1 MATNKKHMQ
10 INIGDKVKFLSETG
24 GGKVT
29 RIIDAKTVM
38 VLNEED
44 DFEIPTLKKELVV
57 VESQSESNS
66 SASHSLSTHK
76 KVSTSA
82 KSEPLKVQKEDIYF
96 AFVPKAGYEI
106 TSSPLELYLIND
118 TNSIL
123 LYNFFNK
130 NEEKFEGITT
140 GNINP
145 NSKILLTEFDQKDLG
160 NISAFHFQVL
170 YYQSGDFTPKTPIN
184 KTVRIPAI
192 KFYKSSSYKL
202 TDYFHEQVILNKLTA
217 DDIELKLD
225 ELSQEDF
232 KKVIR
237 EKEGQSTKVQS
248 PKLNTKTNILE
259 VDLHINKLID
269 SVTGFSNADIL
280 NFQMDKFH
288 EVLRDNESNKGKK
301 IVFIHGIGN
310 GTLKQKVL
318 TELKRKYKKHSSQ
331 DASFKEYGYG
341 ATLVTIK

>member
-1 MATNKKHMQ
+1 MQ
-10 INIGDKVKFLSETG
+10 INIGDKVRFLSETG
-24 GGKVT
+24 GGRVT
-29 RIIDAKTVM
+29 RIIDSKTVM

-44 DFEIPTLKKELVV
+44 DFEIPTLKSDLVV
-57 VESQSESNS
+57 VESQSEGNS
-66 SASHSLSTHK
+66 STSHSLSTNK
-76 KVSTSA
+76 KPSTTA
-82 KSEPLKVQKEDIYF
+82 KSQPLKVQKEDIYF
-96 AFVPKAGYEI
+96 AFVPRAGYEI

-123 LYNFFNK
+123 LYNFFNQ
-130 NEEKFEGITT
+130 NGGEFEGVTT
-140 GNINP
+140 GNIDP

-160 NISAFHFQVL
+160 KLSAFHFQIL
-170 YYQSGDFTPKTPIN
+170 YYQSGNFTPKVPIN
-184 KTVRIPAI
+184 KTVKIQAI
-192 KFYKSSSYKL
+192 KFYKSNSYQL
-202 TDYFHEQVILNKLTA
+202 TDYFHEQVIIHKLTA
-217 DDIELKLD
+217 EEVDHKFE
-225 ELSQEDF
+225 ELSQKDF

-237 EKEGQSTKVQS
+237 EKEAKETKPQR
-248 PKLNTKTNILE
+248 PKLNPKTNILE

-288 EVLRDNESNKGKK
+288 EVLQENQSNKGKK

-318 TELKRKYKKHSSQ
+318 NELKRKYKKHSSQ

-341 ATLVTIK
+341 ATMVTIK

>member
-1 MATNKKHMQ
+1 MQ
-10 INIGDKVKFLSETG
+10 INIGDQVKFLNETG

-29 RIIDAKTVM
+29 RIVDAKTVI
-38 VLNEED
+38 VLNDED
-44 DFEIPTLKKELVV
+44 EFEIPTLKKDLVV
-57 VESQSESNS
+57 IETRSEGNS
-66 SASHSLSTHK
+66 SASHSLSTTK
-76 KVSTSA
+76 KETTRA

-106 TSSPLELYLIND
+106 TSSPLDLYLIND

-123 LYNFFNK
+123 LYNFFNQ
-130 NEEKFEGITT
+130 NGDRFEGITT
-140 GNINP
+140 GNIDP
-145 NSKILLTEFDQKDLG
+145 NSKILLTEFDQKSLG
-160 NISAFHFQVL
+160 NLSAFQFQIL
-170 YYQSGDFTPKTPIN
+170 YYQAGNYTPKAPIN
-184 KTVRIPAI
+184 KTVKIPAI
-192 KFYKSSSYKL
+192 KFYKSNSYKL
-202 TDYFHEQVILNKLTA
+202 TDYFHEQVIIYQLTA
-217 DDIELKLD
+217 DNIEKKLD
-225 ELSQEDF
+225 ELSQKDF
-232 KKVIR
+232 KKIIR
-237 EKEGQSTKVQS
+237 EKEGTTSKVKS
-248 PKLNTKTNILE
+248 PKLNPKTNILE

-288 EVLRDNESNKGKK
+288 EVLRDNENNKGKK

>member
-1 MATNKKHMQ
+1 MQ
-10 INIGDKVKFLSETG
+10 INIGDKVRFLSEVG
-24 GGKVT
+24 GGRVT
-29 RIIDAKTVM
+29 RIIDSKTVM
-38 VLNEED
+38 VLNEDD
-44 DFEIPTLKKELVV
+44 DFEIPTLKSDLVV
-57 VESQSESNS
+57 IESKSEGNS
-66 SASHSLSTHK
+66 SASHSLSTNK
-76 KVSTSA
+76 KVSYSA

-96 AFVPKAGYEI
+96 AFVPKAGYDI

-123 LYNFFNK
+123 LYNFFNQSD
-130 NEEKFEGITT
+130 EKFEGITT
-140 GNINP
+140 GNIDP

-160 NISAFHFQVL
+160 NLSAFHFQIL
-170 YYQSGDFTPKTPIN
+170 YYQAGDFTPKTPIN
-184 KTVRIPAI
+184 KTVKIPAI

-202 TDYFHEQVILNKLTA
+202 TDYFHEQVILYQLTA
-217 DDIELKLD
+217 NDMESKLD
-225 ELSQEDF
+225 ELSNKDF
-232 KKVIR
+232 NKLIR
-237 EKEGQSTKVQS
+237 EKEAKTTKIQI
-248 PKLNTKTNILE
+248 PKINPKNNILE

-288 EVLRDNESNKGKK
+288 EILRENENNKGKK

-318 TELKRKYKKHSSQ
+318 SELKRKYKKHNSQ

-341 ATLVTIK
+341 ASMVTIK

>member
-1 MATNKKHMQ
+1 MQ

-24 GGKVT
+24 GGRVT
-29 RIIDAKTVM
+29 RIVDAKTVM

-44 DFEIPTLKKELVV
+44 DFEIPTLKKDLVV
-57 VESQSESNS
+57 IESQSEGNS
-66 SASHSLSTHK
+66 SASHSLSTNK
-76 KVSTSA
+76 KVTSTA

-96 AFVPKAGYEI
+96 AFVPRAGYEI

-123 LYNFFNK
+123 LYNFFNQ
-130 NEEKFEGITT
+130 NGEKFEGITT
-140 GNINP
+140 GNIDP

-160 NISAFHFQVL
+160 KLSAFHFQVL
-170 YYQSGDFTPKTPIN
+170 YYQSGDFTPKAPIN
-184 KTVRIPAI
+184 KTVKIQAV
-192 KFYKSSSYKL
+192 KFYKSNSYKL
-202 TDYFHEQVILNKLTA
+202 TDYFHEQVILHQLTA
-217 DDIELKLD
+217 DDIEHKLD
-225 ELSQEDF
+225 ELSQKDF
-232 KKVIR
+232 KKLIR
-237 EKEGQSTKVQS
+237 EKEGSTKKAQS
-248 PKLNTKTNILE
+248 PKLNPKTNILE

-280 NFQMDKFH
+280 NFQMDRFH
-288 EVLRDNESNKGKK
+288 EVLRDNEGSKGKK

-318 TELKRKYKKHSSQ
+318 SELKRKYKKHSSQ

-341 ATLVTIK
+341 ATMVTIK

>member
-1 MATNKKHMQ
+1 MQ

-38 VLNEED
+38 VLNDED
-44 DFEIPTLKKELVV
+44 DFEIPTLKKDLVV
-57 VESQSESNS
+57 MESQSEGNS
-66 SASHSLSTHK
+66 SASHSLSSNK
-76 KVSTSA
+76 KVTTNA
-82 KSEPLKVQKEDIYF
+82 KSEPLKVQKEDVYF
-96 AFVPKAGYEI
+96 AFVPRAGYEI

-123 LYNFFNK
+123 LYSFFNQ
-130 NEEKFEGITT
+130 NAGKFEGITT
-140 GNINP
+140 GNIDP

-160 NISAFHFQVL
+160 KLSAFHFQVL

-184 KTVRIPAI
+184 KTVKIQAL
-192 KFYKSSSYKL
+192 KFYKSNSYKL
-202 TDYFHEQVILNKLTA
+202 TDYFHEQVIIHQLTA
-217 DDIELKLD
+217 DDIEQKLD
-225 ELSQEDF
+225 ELSQKDF
-232 KKVIR
+232 NKLIR
-237 EKEGQSTKVQS
+237 EKESTETKIQS
-248 PKLNTKTNILE
+248 PKLNPKTNILE

-280 NFQMDKFH
+280 NFQMEKFH
-288 EVLRDNESNKGKK
+288 EVLRENESNRGKK

-318 TELKRKYKKHSSQ
+318 SELKRKYKKHSSQ

>member
-1 MATNKKHMQ
+1 MQ

-24 GGKVT
+24 GGRVT

-38 VLNEED
+38 VLNDED
-44 DFEIPTLKKELVV
+44 DFEIPTLKKDLVV
-57 VESQSESNS
+57 IESQSEGNS
-66 SASHSLSTHK
+66 SASHSLSSNK
-76 KVSTSA
+76 KVTTSA
-82 KSEPLKVQKEDIYF
+82 KSEPLKVQKEDVYF
-96 AFVPKAGYEI
+96 AFVPRAGYEI

-123 LYNFFNK
+123 LYSFFNQ
-130 NEEKFEGITT
+130 NAGKFEGITT
-140 GNINP
+140 GNIDP
-145 NSKILLTEFDQKDLG
+145 NSKILLTEFDQNDLG
-160 NISAFHFQVL
+160 KLSAFHFQVL

-184 KTVRIPAI
+184 KTVKIQAV
-192 KFYKSSSYKL
+192 KFYKSNSYHL
-202 TDYFHEQVILNKLTA
+202 TDYFHEQVILHQLTA
-217 DDIELKLD
+217 DSIEHKLD
-225 ELSQEDF
+225 ELSQKDF
-232 KKVIR
+232 NKLIR
-237 EKEGQSTKVQS
+237 EKESTETKIQV
-248 PKLNTKTNILE
+248 PKLNPKTDILE

-288 EVLRDNESNKGKK
+288 EVLRENENNKGKK

-318 TELKRKYKKHSSQ
+318 SELKRKYKKHNSQ

-341 ATLVTIK
+341 ATMVTIK

>member
-1 MATNKKHMQ
+1 MQ
-10 INIGDKVKFLSETG
+10 INIGDKVRFLSEIG
-24 GGKVT
+24 GGRVT

-44 DFEIPTLKKELVV
+44 DFEIPTLKRDLVV
-57 VESQSESNS
+57 IESQSEGNTS
-66 SASHSLSTHK
+66 SSHSLSTK
-76 KVSTSA
+76 QKATSA
-82 KSEPLKVQKEDIYF
+82 KNEPLKVQKEDIYF
-96 AFVPKAGYEI
+96 AFVPRAGYDI

-123 LYNFFNK
+123 LYSFFNQ
-130 NEEKFEGITT
+130 NGLKFEGITT
-140 GNINP
+140 GNIDP

-160 NISAFHFQVL
+160 NLSAFHFQIL
-170 YYQSGDFTPKTPIN
+170 YYQSGDFTPKAPIN
-184 KTVRIPAI
+184 KTVKIQAV
-192 KFYKSSSYKL
+192 KFYKSNSYKL
-202 TDYFHEQVILNKLTA
+202 TDYFHEKVILHQITGEEIEHKL
-217 DDIELKLD
+217 E
-225 ELSQEDF
+225 ELSQKDF
-232 KKVIR
+232 NKLIR
-237 EKEGQSTKVQS
+237 EKEGESKKIES
-248 PKLNTKTNILE
+248 PKINPKTDILE

-288 EVLRDNESNKGKK
+288 EIMRENEGKKGAK

-318 TELKRKYKKHSSQ
+318 SELKRKYRKHSSQ

-341 ATLVTIK
+341 ATLVTIR

>member
-1 MATNKKHMQ
+1 MQ
-10 INIGDKVKFLSETG
+10 INIGDKVKFLNETG

-29 RIIDAKTVM
+29 RILDAKTVI
-38 VLNEED
+38 VLNDED
-44 DFEIPTLKKELVV
+44 EFEIPTLKKDLVV
-57 VESQSESNS
+57 ITSQAEGNS
-66 SASHSLSTHK
+66 SASHSLTTTKSVT
-76 KVSTSA
+76 TSA

-96 AFVPKAGYEI
+96 AFVPKAGYDI
-106 TSSPLELYLIND
+106 TSSPLDLYLIND

-123 LYNFFNK
+123 LYNFFNQ
-130 NEEKFEGITT
+130 NGERFEGITT
-140 GNINP
+140 GNIDP
-145 NSKILLTEFDQKDLG
+145 NSKILLTEFDQKNLG
-160 NISAFHFQVL
+160 NLSAFNFQIL
-170 YYQSGDFTPKTPIN
+170 YYQAGNFSPKAPIN
-184 KTVRIPAI
+184 KTVKIPAI
-192 KFYKSSSYKL
+192 KFFKSSSYKL
-202 TDYFHEQVILNKLTA
+202 TDYFHEQVILYKLTA
-217 DDIELKLD
+217 DNIEQKLD
-225 ELSQEDF
+225 ELSQKDF
-232 KKVIR
+232 KKIIR
-237 EKEGQSTKVQS
+237 EKEGETTKIKS
-248 PKLNTKTNILE
+248 PKLNPKTNILE

-318 TELKRKYKKHSSQ
+318 TELKRKYKRHSSQ

>member
-1 MATNKKHMQ
+1 MQ

-57 VESQSESNS
+57 VESQSEGNS

-130 NEEKFEGITT
+130 NGEKFEGITT
-140 GNINP
+140 GNIDP
-145 NSKILLTEFDQKDLG
+145 NSKILLTEFDEKELG
-160 NISAFHFQVL
+160 SISAFHFQVL
-170 YYQSGDFTPKTPIN
+170 YYQSGDFTPKAPIN
-184 KTVRIPAI
+184 KTVKIQTV
-192 KFYKSSSYKL
+192 KFYKTNSYKL
-202 TDYFHEQVILNKLTA
+202 TDYFHEQVILHQITA
-217 DDIELKLD
+217 SDIEQKLD
-225 ELSQEDF
+225 ELSQKDF

-237 EKEGQSTKVQS
+237 EKEGHSSKVQS
-248 PKLNTKTNILE
+248 PKLNPKTNILE
-259 VDLHINKLID
+259 VDLHVNKLID
-269 SVTGFSNADIL
+269 SVTGLSNADIL
-280 NFQMDKFH
+280 NLQMDKFH

>member
-1 MATNKKHMQ
+1 MQ

-24 GGKVT
+24 GGRVT

-38 VLNEED
+38 VNDED
-44 DFEIPTLKKELVV
+44 DFEIPTLKKDLVV
-57 VESQSESNS
+57 IESQSEGNS
-66 SASHSLSTHK
+66 SASHSLSSNK
-76 KVSTSA
+76 KVTTSA

-96 AFVPKAGYEI
+96 AFVPRSGYEI

-123 LYNFFNK
+123 LYNFFNQ
-130 NEEKFEGITT
+130 NSGKFEGITT
-140 GNINP
+140 GNIDP

-160 NISAFHFQVL
+160 KLSAFHFQVL
-170 YYQSGDFTPKTPIN
+170 YYQSGDFTPKIPIN
-184 KTVRIPAI
+184 KTVKIQAV
-192 KFYKSSSYKL
+192 KFYKSNSYKL
-202 TDYFHEQVILNKLTA
+202 TDYFHEQVILHQLTA
-217 DDIELKLD
+217 DDIEQKLD
-225 ELSQEDF
+225 ELSQKDF
-232 KKVIR
+232 NKLIR
-237 EKEGQSTKVQS
+237 EKEGTETKIQS
-248 PKLNTKTNILE
+248 PKQNPKTNILE

-280 NFQMDKFH
+280 NFQMEKFH
-288 EVLRDNESNKGKK
+288 EVLRENESNRGKK

-318 TELKRKYKKHSSQ
+318 SELKRKYKKHSSQ

-341 ATLVTIK
+341 ATMVTIK